1 MVLVIIS
8 ILASV
13 AYIAATEWH
22 AALGIVVLKTLPV
35 ALLAIYALRKRR
47 VDLSVALMLS
57 AAGDA
62 LLGLG
67 KAWFLAGL
75 IAFLASHLV
84 YTFTFVRRWRKP
96 RFGVPAIAV
105 ILYGAALGIWLIPAA
120 GKLAVPVGCYLVAIT
135 AMVVSALAARFPTC
149 WVAVGAVLFLVSDS
163 ILAIRK
169 FRMPVPYASFLIW
182 TTYYAGQ
189 LVIAL
194 GAAGGA
200 RGSRRRA

>member
-1 MVLVIIS
+1 MVLVVIS
-8 ILASV
+8 ILASL

-22 AALGIVVLKTLPV
+22 AVLGIVVLKTLPV
-35 ALLAIYALRKRR
+35 ALLAVYALRKRR
-47 VDLSVALMLS
+47 VDLGVALVLS

-67 KAWFLAGL
+67 KTWFLAGL

-96 RFGVPAIAV
+96 RFGAPAVAV
-105 ILYGAALGIWLIPAA
+105 ILYSATLGIWLIPAT
-120 GKLAVPVGCYLVAIT
+120 GKLAVPVGCYLVAIS

-149 WVAVGAVLFLVSDS
+149 WVAVGAVLFLLSDS
-163 ILAIRK
+163 ILAIHK

-189 LVIAL
+189 LAITL

-200 RGSRRRA
+200 RGSRRRT